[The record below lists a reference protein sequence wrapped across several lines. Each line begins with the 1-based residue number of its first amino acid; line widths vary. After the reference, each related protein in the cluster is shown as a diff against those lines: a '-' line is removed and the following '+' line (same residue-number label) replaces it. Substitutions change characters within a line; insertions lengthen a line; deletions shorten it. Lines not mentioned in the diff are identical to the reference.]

1 MSETIAS
8 RPLPKRPQNGLLAW
22 EATIGYISAQ
32 YSLDAMLT
40 IRAYPLDA
48 HEVGWGAAATW
59 GQNGEEV
66 YDLPTLGN
74 ALSDLWKQVDQHHVI
89 FEQREAVI
97 KRPSN
102 YADNEWLDTDTKA
115 ILERILQVTRAVYEA
130 DWLLVMLY
138 QPVESPNMRFQAR
151 LIAQQESVK
160 IGGQGPSMR
169 DALRDLYRNA
179 AHQFA
184 ASSGKNLDEIL

>member
-40 IRAYPLDA
+40 IRAYPLNAD
-48 HEVGWGAAATW
+48 EIGWGAAATW

-66 YDLPTLGN
+66 YDLPTLGH
-74 ALSDLWKQVDQHHVI
+74 ALNHLWRQVDQHHVI
-89 FEQREAVI
+89 FEHSEAII

-115 ILERILQVTRAVYEA
+115 ILERILQVTRAVYGA
-130 DWLLVMLY
+130 DWLLVLLY
-138 QPVESPNMRFQAR
+138 QPVESADMRFQAR
-151 LIAQQESVK
+151 LIAQGETVK
-160 IGGQGPSMR
+160 IGGQGASMR
-169 DALRDLYRNA
+169 DSCRDLYRNA

-184 ASSGKNLDEIL
+184 ANSGKNLDEIL

>member
-22 EATIGYISAQ
+22 EATIGYISTQ

-40 IRAYPLDA
+40 IHAYPFDNG
-48 HEVGWGAAATW
+48 EIGWGAAATW

-66 YDLPTLGN
+66 RDLPTLGN
-74 ALSDLWKQVDQHHVI
+74 ALQDLWRQVDQHHVI
-89 FEQREAVI
+89 FEHREAVI

-102 YADNEWLDTDTKA
+102 YADNEWLDTDTKS
-115 ILERILQVTRAVYEA
+115 ILERILQVTGAVYSV
-130 DWLLVMLY
+130 DWLLVLLY
-138 QPVESPNMRFQAR
+138 QPVESADTRFQAR
-151 LIAQQESVK
+151 LIAQGETVK
-160 IGGQGPSMR
+160 IGGQGASLR
-169 DALRDLYRNA
+169 DSCRDLYRNA

-184 ASSGKNLDEIL
+184 AQSGKNLDEIL